1 MKKYLNIVFVFA
13 IAVCG
18 TVNAQDNRV
27 PAKGM
32 AKFSKE
38 GGFKEFE
45 FTRRSVGDNDV
56 LIEILY
62 SGICHSDV
70 HSSRGEWAFGARYP
84 VVPGHE
90 IVGKVTRVGK
100 NVTKFKIGDYAGVG
114 NVIHTCGKCDNCKS
128 GQEQFCYNGVTFTYG
143 AEDRY
148 HDNEKM
154 YGGYSSNYVI
164 DERYAFTIPANADIK
179 KIGPLMCAG
188 ITVYN
193 PIQFSGVKKGD
204 TIAVA
209 GFGGLGHLAV
219 KYAVAIGAKV
229 TVFDITENKR
239 KDALDMGAVSYV
251 NVNKPDELKGLQ
263 DKFTFIISTI
273 PAKYDPMLYVG
284 MLKRN
289 GDMAIVGQPASDQS
303 PKIDVTSLPFFAHK
317 KIYGSLIGGIALT
330 QEAIDYSVKNNIY
343 PDVEVITPNQLDTAF
358 DKVVAGEVKFRYV
371 LDVKSLKNK

>member
-1 MKKYLNIVFVFA
+1 MKKILNIVFVFA

-18 TVNAQDNRV
+18 TVNAQDSRV

-32 AKFSKE
+32 AKFSKKN
-38 GGFKEFE
+38 GFKEYE
-45 FTRRSVGDNDV
+45 FTRRPVGDNDV

-70 HSSRGEWAFGARYP
+70 HSSRGEWNFGASYP
-84 VVPGHE
+84 VIPGHE
-90 IVGKVTRVGK
+90 IVGKVTRIGK
-100 NVTKFKIGDYAGVG
+100 NVTKFKVGDYAGVG
-114 NVIHTCGKCDNCKS
+114 NIIYSCGKCDNCKN
-128 GQEQFCYNGVTFTYG
+128 GLEQFCTNGTTFTYG
-143 AEDRY
+143 GIDRY

-154 YGGYSSNYVI
+154 YGGYSTNYVI
-164 DERYAFTIPANADIK
+164 DERYAFTIPANADITR
-179 KIGPLMCAG
+179 IAPLMCAG

-193 PIQFSGVKKGD
+193 PIQFSGVKRGD

-239 KDALDMGAVSYV
+239 KDALDMGAVAYV
-251 NVNKPDELKGLQ
+251 NVNKPDELKGLE

-273 PAKYDPMLYVG
+273 PAKYDPMLYVR
-284 MLKRN
+284 MLKQK
-289 GDMAIVGQPASDQS
+289 GELAIVGQPASEES
-303 PKIDVTSLPFFAHK
+303 PTIDVTTLPFFAHK
-317 KIYGSLIGGIALT
+317 KIYGSLIGGIAET
-330 QEAIDYSVKNNIY
+330 QEAIDYSVKHNIY
-343 PDVEVITPNQLDTAF
+343 PDVEVITPNQLDAAF

-371 LDVKSLKNK
+371 LDVKSLKDW